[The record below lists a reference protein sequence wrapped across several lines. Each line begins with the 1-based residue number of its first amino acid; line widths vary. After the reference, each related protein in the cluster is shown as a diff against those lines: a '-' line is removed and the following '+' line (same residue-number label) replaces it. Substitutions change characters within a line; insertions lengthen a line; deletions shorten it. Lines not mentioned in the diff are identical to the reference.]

1 MLKCQT
7 LSDLVH
13 PLFDRVKSCM
23 DCPVVKIEYV
33 SKRCKTKNPVV
44 SFDVA
49 YCELDSVT
57 D

>member
-1 MLKCQT
+1 
-7 LSDLVH
+7 
-13 PLFDRVKSCM
+13 M